1 MFTEDM
7 ILKAPSSNVMNKIAR
22 SVLALYSYDDKAEVM
37 TLENELRQ
45 AISLIA
51 RTPMIVAHAFAAKR
65 CYFDGASLYPI
76 SPTRARCRS

>member
-45 AISLIA
+45 AICS
-51 RTPMIVAHAFAAKR
+51 
-65 CYFDGASLYPI
+65 S
-76 SPTRARCRS
+76 SPAPR